1 MNRSLQ
7 CEGVILQVSRM
18 GDMNRRVRLLSPELG
33 LIDAVAYGVRKSGA
47 KLSAVTQP
55 FVTGRFY
62 LYVHHAKGQY
72 KIEDI
77 WPENLHETLNRSLE
91 TLYAASFFAEVILY
105 SYAGGDDHKAMYD
118 LITELLGGLEADGA
132 LDFIVIQ
139 GSWRLIRLLG
149 IAPDLQHCSACG
161 RELAAETA
169 ALHYSDAGLVCSTCS
184 AHHGASSML
193 TVDQRKYLLH
203 TQDLGLAQALRITL
217 SPQRAVELKRALIAL
232 IDHTADGRL
241 KTVRSGLL

>member
-1 MNRSLQ
+1 
-7 CEGVILQVSRM
+7 M

-55 FVTGRFY
+55 FVTGRFF
-62 LYVHHAKGQY
+62 LYVHHGKGQY

-77 WPENLHETLNRSLE
+77 KAAALHETLNRNLK
-91 TLYAASFFAEVILY
+91 TLYAASFFAEVILC
-105 SYAGGDDHKAMYD
+105 SYAGGDEHKAMYD
-118 LITELLGGLEADGA
+118 LITELLDILEADGM
-132 LDFIVIQ
+132 LDFVVIQ
-139 GSWRLIRLLG
+139 GCWRLIRLLG
-149 IAPDLQHCSACG
+149 IAPDLQHCALCG
-161 RELAAETA
+161 RELEAEAA
-169 ALHYSDAGLVCSTCS
+169 ALHSSDTGLVCGSCS
-184 AHHGASSML
+184 AYQGPSSMI

-203 TQDLGLAQALRITL
+203 TQELELARSLRITL
-217 SPQRAVELKRALIAL
+217 GSQRAVELKRALIAL